1 MIRKDQH
8 QAKPERK
15 KTVGMNSISSVLAE
29 WTGSFA
35 VVSHS
40 HKQKKSNDP
49 SQFLTGA
56 QGPELRSYPKVLI
69 STS

>member
-8 QAKPERK
+8 QAMPERK
-15 KTVGMNSISSVLAE
+15 KTVGMNSISGKGLFSSVLAE

-40 HKQKKSNDP
+40 HKQKNQMIRVNS
-49 SQFLTGA
+49 
-56 QGPELRSYPKVLI
+56 
-69 STS
+69 